1 VEQQCLRT
9 RIEPEHVASLVMFLA
24 SDDGRLCTSH
34 AYWID
39 AGWR

>member
-1 VEQQCLRT
+1 VAQQCLKT